1 MLNYSSRLRK
11 PPSFMRGM
19 DERSCAGFPGGVIVD
34 VDTKEWDNVAMKR
47 KEQKDIPMS
56 TRYPHDG

>member
-1 MLNYSSRLRK
+1 
-11 PPSFMRGM
+11 MRGM